1 MRPSS
6 TPTASRSDQC
16 QDRSGGCCE
25 PRQVHPSDRVDVSDL
40 CHRPANHR
48 RPATDDARPLAVS
61 RPARS
66 WPHAVCLHAVQLVM
80 SAVCKTCGA
89 VWAGASL
96 GRLWH
101 CRTGQVRAKKP
112 AVVVE
117 IAPAQEPRRMCEC
130 GQVAT
135 TTSAVT
141 SRPDPVCQRCY
152 DCEKKNQRNFGKG
165 SDSIT
170 EGYKVRMPRAKNLF

>member
-1 MRPSS
+1 
-6 TPTASRSDQC
+6 
-16 QDRSGGCCE
+16 
-25 PRQVHPSDRVDVSDL
+25 
-40 CHRPANHR
+40 
-48 RPATDDARPLAVS
+48 
-61 RPARS
+61 
-66 WPHAVCLHAVQLVM
+66 M

-101 CRTGQVRAKKP
+101 CRTGQVRAKKH

-117 IAPAQEPRRMCEC
+117 IAPAQELRRMCEC

-165 SDSIT
+165 SDLIG

>member
-1 MRPSS
+1 
-6 TPTASRSDQC
+6 
-16 QDRSGGCCE
+16 
-25 PRQVHPSDRVDVSDL
+25 
-40 CHRPANHR
+40 
-48 RPATDDARPLAVS
+48 
-61 RPARS
+61 
-66 WPHAVCLHAVQLVM
+66 M

-101 CRTGQVRAKKP
+101 CRTGQVRAKKH

-117 IAPAQEPRRMCEC
+117 IAPTQEFRRMCEC

-152 DCEKKNQRNFGKG
+152 DCEKSGQRDFGKCGEG
-165 SDSIT
+165 SLGT
-170 EGYKVRMPRAKNLF
+170 YAVRLPSWGGVES